1 MVHRF
6 TACAVTTEVDPDN
19 DVMQVGVVEGE
30 DGEGFFLL
38 FMGNLGK
45 PSRQNVALG
54 LDSHC
59 LVTPDQ
65 GTAYGCVREVALAD
79 RRLVVSLDPAS
90 LEELGLVDPEI
101 EAELDVSDED
111 IERLRG
117 VLAQVMTFGR
127 ADARPRRVAL

>member
-6 TACAVTTEVDPDN
+6 TACAVTAEVDPDN
-19 DVMQVGVVEGE
+19 DVMQVGVAEDE

-38 FMGNLGK
+38 FMSNIGE

-54 LDSHC
+54 RDSHC
-59 LVTPDQ
+59 LVTADQ
-65 GTAYGCVREVALAD
+65 GTAYGCVREVALSD

-101 EAELDVSDED
+101 EAELDVGALPS
-111 IERLRG
+111 RRRPPG
-117 VLAQVMTFGR
+117 HVG
-127 ADARPRRVAL
+127 RPRRATA